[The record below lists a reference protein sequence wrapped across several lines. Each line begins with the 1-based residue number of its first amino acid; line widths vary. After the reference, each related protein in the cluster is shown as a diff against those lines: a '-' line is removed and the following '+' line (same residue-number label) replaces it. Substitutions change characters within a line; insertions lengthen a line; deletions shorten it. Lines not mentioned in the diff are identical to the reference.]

1 MPKIALPVALTARYN
16 AELYYLWFLIFALYE
31 RKNEEQK
38 RTSTLLP
45 NILSLPALRLP

>member
-31 RKNEEQK
+31 RKNERREIGHATAGYK
-38 RTSTLLP
+38 SG
-45 NILSLPALRLP
+45 